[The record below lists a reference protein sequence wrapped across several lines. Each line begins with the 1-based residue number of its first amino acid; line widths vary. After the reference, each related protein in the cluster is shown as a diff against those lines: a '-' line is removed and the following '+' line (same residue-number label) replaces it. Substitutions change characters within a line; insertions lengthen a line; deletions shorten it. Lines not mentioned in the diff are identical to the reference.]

1 MQCSCGDGYLIC
13 LVQTSEGKGI
23 IYAKGNN
30 NEYQCGIDK
39 RINDNIQSLTKIE
52 INDNLDFKYVCTYK
66 GFSAAI
72 TSCGKLFVW
81 GLKYKKDNKPLL
93 IKTPIL
99 INKNE
104 YNSII
109 IDEINFNQ
117 DYIYI
122 IGRKLD
128 NNYNYIKKL
137 FLLEPNDEKIP
148 FILKE
153 INIEDN
159 SRMIPI
165 KVLIGINK
173 TYCLC
178 IDENK
183 LIEGIIINDKRNGE
197 NNKNKIKILIN
208 ESNQSYI
215 EEKNLEKMKE
225 IYLSDELNN
234 FFELFK
240 IFSDKN
246 KKDLIKAFDDIKKRE
261 IKTND
266 IYYNELI
273 SYLKSNNELKDLL
286 SFFLDNEKKEGKSLF
301 NYLKIRIDLFEKNIT
316 NFIYINNSLKTEG
329 LYNEIIEQNIIFL
342 NDDFRV
348 QYFYSLLLNSIDQNY
363 YGLRYNKTKKQ
374 ITIDRFKAMNF
385 KEKYNEK
392 KITDIHLSET
402 IFGQLFSSLKNL
414 EGKDFIREKG
424 DRLFIVNLKGERAS
438 DAGGPYNEILSEICD
453 DLQSDY
459 IDLFINTP
467 NNKYNIGELRDKYII
482 NPNCD
487 NINHKNAFEF
497 IGKLMI
503 LSISS
508 GETFNLNLHPIIWKS
523 LLENEI
529 TFKDYQTIDYTFFN
543 LIRLLKEGLSE
554 KDEKKINSL
563 DLNFIIKNSN
573 EKDIELIE
581 NGHKIK
587 VTLENVE
594 NYINLAQSKRLEEIN
609 NQINY
614 IKKGLYSAI
623 GKNILQILNWK
634 QLEEMICG
642 EPLFDIKDFMKHTEY
657 INCDIK
663 DKIIQWFW
671 EWLENCKE
679 KDKFKYLKFVSGRS
693 RLPKSDYKHKINVF
707 NEKDKLPVSHT
718 CFSKLDLPRYDSK
731 DIFHEKIKYVID
743 NVTSITDY

>member
-1 MQCSCGDGYLIC
+1 M
-13 LVQTSEGKGI
+13 
-23 IYAKGNN
+23 
-30 NEYQCGIDK
+30 
-39 RINDNIQSLTKIE
+39 
-52 INDNLDFKYVCTYK
+52 
-66 GFSAAI
+66 
-72 TSCGKLFVW
+72 
-81 GLKYKKDNKPLL
+81 KYKKDNKPLL

-122 IGRKLD
+122 IGRKID
-128 NNYNYIKKL
+128 NNNNYIKKL
-137 FLLEPNDEKIP
+137 FLLEQKDEKIH

-173 TYCLC
+173 TYCLY

-183 LIEGIIINDKRNGE
+183 LIEGIIINDKRNEE

-266 IYYNELI
+266 IYFNELI

-301 NYLKIRIDLFEKNIT
+301 NYLKIRIDLFEKNII

-329 LYNEIIEQNIIFL
+329 LYKEIIEQNIIF
-342 NDDFRV
+342 
-348 QYFYSLLLNSIDQNY
+348 YSIDQNY

-374 ITIDRFKAMNF
+374 ITIVRFKEMNF

-392 KITDIHLSET
+392 KITDIHLSEI

-414 EGKDFIREKG
+414 EGKDFLREKG

-573 EKDIELIE
+573 
-581 NGHKIK
+581 
-587 VTLENVE
+587 
-594 NYINLAQSKRLEEIN
+594 KR
-609 NQINY
+609 Y
-614 IKKGLYSAI
+614 
-623 GKNILQILNWK
+623 
-634 QLEEMICG
+634 
-642 EPLFDIKDFMKHTEY
+642 
-657 INCDIK
+657 
-663 DKIIQWFW
+663 
-671 EWLENCKE
+671 
-679 KDKFKYLKFVSGRS
+679 
-693 RLPKSDYKHKINVF
+693 
-707 NEKDKLPVSHT
+707 
-718 CFSKLDLPRYDSK
+718 
-731 DIFHEKIKYVID
+731 
-743 NVTSITDY
+743 